1 MESAEEDGASTSN
14 WNRRVK
20 AAKNLLKIPL
30 RSPEVYQP
38 LVLILGITCLQHF
51 SGFTFTKKFL
61 LQVLAPKNSTTSNEV
76 DAPSQGREDFTSYY
90 FAMAINLLR
99 FLANLLMARFLVNM
113 RIRLLFFLSM
123 FTTSACLATL
133 AFLLH
138 PVCEDLLPP
147 GVDVYLRVVVL
158 ALHVFS
164 VQFGIQTLAGQMT
177 DTLLPSHAKS
187 ILKGLIRSA
196 QSVSLFVFVSI
207 MAFLPHPTAFWTMA
221 SVLVLA
227 SPILY
232 VYIPELRSLG
242 RAAGS
247 LYFLPIQTKF
257 YAVIPRGEARV
268 KSFKDAAI
276 LVKNALRITSV
287 DKTRERTRSKK
298 MSFRNKMTP
307 SEAEEHLAQHLD
319 AAQHALDHKAATFGH
334 NTIEQILE
342 DPKLKKENQL
352 SVTLVQNMLPGANN
366 ILEKKVN
373 NDRILIARGPA
384 SFASGAGAL
393 KKYGIF
399 LFIDIVVVAQKIK
412 KNRKYINARGFLLGP
427 HFTIHR
433 EGSTLTIGNDKG
445 SCSLALEPET
455 NAIMWEK
462 YVKFCQDREPNASSQ
477 IDIVKE

>member
-1 MESAEEDGASTSN
+1 MAG
-14 WNRRVK
+14 V
-20 AAKNLLKIPL
+20 LL
-30 RSPEVYQP
+30 
-38 LVLILGITCLQHF
+38 
-51 SGFTFTKKFL
+51 
-61 LQVLAPKNSTTSNEV
+61 
-76 DAPSQGREDFTSYY
+76 
-90 FAMAINLLR
+90 
-99 FLANLLMARFLVNM
+99 
-113 RIRLLFFLSM
+113 
-123 FTTSACLATL
+123 
-133 AFLLH
+133 
-138 PVCEDLLPP
+138 
-147 GVDVYLRVVVL
+147 
-158 ALHVFS
+158 
-164 VQFGIQTLAGQMT
+164 
-177 DTLLPSHAKS
+177 
-187 ILKGLIRSA
+187 
-196 QSVSLFVFVSI
+196 
-207 MAFLPHPTAFWTMA
+207 
-221 SVLVLA
+221 LA

-242 RAAGS
+242 RAAGL

-276 LVKNALRITSV
+276 LVKNALRITTV
-287 DKTRERTRSKK
+287 GKTRERTRSKK

-307 SEAEEHLAQHLD
+307 SVAEEHLAQHLD
-319 AAQHALDHKAATFGH
+319 AAQHASDHKAATFDH
-334 NTIEQILE
+334 HTIEQILE
-342 DPKLKKENQL
+342 DPKLTKENQL

-373 NDRILIARGPA
+373 HDRILIARGPA
-384 SFASGAGAL
+384 SFASGVGAL